1 MNTNLN
7 AEKAQ
12 IAIDILES
20 EPFAWLMVG
29 SNHTETQLAALRP
42 AWKAYVQMGGG
53 YFKKNSAEE
62 GK

>member
-1 MNTNLN
+1 VNTNSD
-7 AEKAQ
+7 AEKTR
-12 IAIDILES
+12 IAVEILES

-42 AWKAYVQMGGG
+42 AWAAYVRLGGG
-53 YFKKNSAEE
+53 YFKYRTEE